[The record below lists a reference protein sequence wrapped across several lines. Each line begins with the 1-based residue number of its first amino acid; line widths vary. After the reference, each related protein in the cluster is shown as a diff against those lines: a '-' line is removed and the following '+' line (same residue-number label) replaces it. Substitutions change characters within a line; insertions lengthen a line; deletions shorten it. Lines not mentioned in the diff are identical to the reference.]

1 MALPTF
7 PKTCETLPP
16 TERID
21 AMAATAIK
29 DTINVYSMAEAPW
42 VFFMRR
48 RKRDS
53 IFVYHLFEGFI
64 A

>member
-1 MALPTF
+1 MALPTL
-7 PKTCETLPP
+7 PKTLETLPP

-21 AMAATAIK
+21 AMAATAIN
-29 DTINVYSMAEAPW
+29 DTISVYSMAEAPW

-53 IFVYHLFEGFI
+53 IFL
-64 A
+64 